1 VPMEKRVSMTA
12 ARRRS
17 RAKRAGE
24 SAAARPPVSQSVPY
38 FLNQGRAW
46 INGREVGGSD
56 PRYAHLNHSY
66 D

>member
-1 VPMEKRVSMTA
+1 MEKRVSMTS
-12 ARRRS
+12 ARRKS

-24 SAAARPPVSQSVPY
+24 SAPARAPVARAVPS
-38 FLNQGRAW
+38 FVSKGRAW
-46 INGREVGGSD
+46 INGNEVGGSD